1 MFYFL
6 FLIYFSQQS
15 TQSTLSASDGF
26 DIENDNTI
34 DSFSL
39 SGSNETSSTVGR
51 RNPRKR
57 IVTPTASSSNP
68 TPTFVKDAAMHALS
82 MLSQNDEFTAFGE
95 FIAAELRRLSNVAA
109 QQLKRKLNRTL
120 LDFVEMHE
128 QVNGESI

>member
-1 MFYFL
+1 
-6 FLIYFSQQS
+6 
-15 TQSTLSASDGF
+15 
-26 DIENDNTI
+26 
-34 DSFSL
+34 
-39 SGSNETSSTVGR
+39 
-51 RNPRKR
+51 
-57 IVTPTASSSNP
+57 
-68 TPTFVKDAAMHALS
+68 MHALS